1 MKKIEDFVGFLIGK
15 ISNIF
20 ISLFV
25 RFLMNRQYKG
35 FNSAV
40 SDFNKFS
47 KSTPDFN

>member
-25 RFLMNRQYKG
+25 RFFMYRQYRG
-35 FNSAV
+35 FNSAAV
-40 SDFNKFS
+40 VFDQDA